1 LRIIG
6 WTNKSAN
13 WLIYLGDVI
22 MGEKYYWVLGFC
34 CGFIA
39 VVIVTLIIANIKRKK
54 NTYTEY
60 DERQILARGKAY
72 KSAFFVLIG
81 YIIACALVNV
91 LEINWAELSVQMFI
105 GLFLSTRRIRRNK
118 HFK

>member
-1 LRIIG
+1 
-6 WTNKSAN
+6 
-13 WLIYLGDVI
+13 

-39 VVIVTLIIANIKRKK
+39 VVIVTLIIANIKKKK
-54 NTYTEY
+54 NSYTEY
-60 DERQILARGKAY
+60 DERQILARGMAY

-91 LEINWAELSVQMFI
+91 LEINWAELSGQMFI
-105 GLFLSTRRIRRNK
+105 GLFLSTAVFVGVSIFNDAY
-118 HFK
+118 FT

>member
-1 LRIIG
+1 
-6 WTNKSAN
+6 
-13 WLIYLGDVI
+13 

-60 DERQILARGKAY
+60 DERQVLARGKAY
-72 KSAFFVLIG
+72 SCTG
-81 YIIACALVNV
+81 
-91 LEINWAELSVQMFI
+91 Q
-105 GLFLSTRRIRRNK
+105 GL
-118 HFK
+118 